1 MGDYTLERIIII
13 GILFLL
19 TIAAAV
25 FTKKKRKVAI
35 GLIIVVLA
43 GYLLFFF
50 VRGRVLENEYKQSI
64 EVVSEYLQS
73 QFPEEE
79 WTVIDRLEKGQKR
92 RSNKVDIVFENE
104 KEVIYTYKKTDNN
117 QVVQW
122 EVNIGEKNIDELKH
136 NQE

>member
-1 MGDYTLERIIII
+1 MGDYTIERIIVI

-19 TIAAAV
+19 TIAVAV
-25 FTKKKRKVAI
+25 FTKMKRKVAI
-35 GLIIVVLA
+35 GLILIVLA
-43 GYLLFFF
+43 GYLLFFL
-50 VRGRVLENEYKQSI
+50 VRGQMLENEYKESVK
-64 EVVSEYLQS
+64 VVNEYLQS

-79 WTVIDRLEKGQKR
+79 WTVVDRLEKGQKR
-92 RSNKVDIVFENE
+92 RRNIVDIVFDNE
-104 KEVIYTYKKTDNN
+104 KEITYTYKTIDNN